1 MKKTRGLS
9 VLIMVAM
16 GMLLINSNIVLGAS
30 EPEVVINEFLP
41 DPDGPEQDYNHD
53 NTTSDAGDEFIEL
66 YNNGTTNAEVGGWHL
81 ISDTKTL
88 TIDGNLTVPV
98 KGFVYFIA
106 GDKEGLHGSKWS
118 GTWSTLSNTGMDSIN
133 LTNQDGT
140 VIDSK
145 IYTGST
151 SGKSWA
157 RIPDGTGGWE
167 EADPTPGE
175 PNNVVINIGTVIGN
189 MTVPIRIYCPNASDI
204 GSADINI
211 TYNSSVCV
219 ITAVTNGSFDFTYA
233 NLEQNETGLVR
244 ISAFQAENPGLNGSI
259 ILANLTFQSNGTS
272 SGTSPLTS
280 TLNLTV
286 NNLTDATPECN
297 DIPYTITNG
306 TYYTFLNGDVSG
318 DGEVT
323 LFDAMYL
330 AKHVIGITGFED
342 IVEAAAD
349 VNGNGEIEISD
360 AMYLAKHVLGIP
372 GFEEL
377 K

>member
-1 MKKTRGLS
+1 MKIKTLA

-16 GMLLINSNIVLGAS
+16 SILLVTIVMVQADTAPTIVSYTISNRTITPPQTTEIDVAFS
-30 EPEVVINEFLP
+30 EEVSWTIAIQKDATTVYDWTGTSTNP
-41 DPDGPEQDYNHD
+41 TKKPWDGTY
-53 NTTSDAGDEFIEL
+53 T
-66 YNNGTTNAEVGGWHL
+66 NGTVVPADVY
-81 ISDTKTL
+81 
-88 TIDGNLTVPV
+88 TVNV
-98 KGFVYFIA
+98 
-106 GDKEGLHGSKWS
+106 S
-118 GTWSTLSNTGMDSIN
+118 GTSITTNLSVVNNTETI
-133 LTNQDGT
+133 T
-140 VIDSK
+140 VLSK
-145 IYTGST
+145 S
-151 SGKSWA
+151 
-157 RIPDGTGGWE
+157 
-167 EADPTPGE
+167 
-175 PNNVVINIGTVIGN
+175 VISIGTVVGN
-189 MTVPIRIYCPNASDI
+189 TTTPIRVDNTSNI

-219 ITAVTNGSFDFTYA
+219 ITAVNNGSFDVTVP

-259 ILANLTFQSNGTS
+259 ILANLTFRSNGT

-286 NNLTDATPECN
+286 NKLSDATPECN
-297 DIPYTITNG
+297 DISYIVVNG
-306 TYYTFLNGDVSG
+306 TYLTFLNGDVNG

-330 AKHVIGITGFED
+330 AKHVIGITGFEE

-360 AMYLAKHVLGIP
+360 SMYLAKHVLGIT

-377 K
+377 N